1 MGTKFSCAAIMA
13 AWFSLYLVA
22 ATPWTDDRPKADS
35 EPQPGGEG
43 AIEGEARWTV
53 QPPAP
58 GGDGRGDRDAR
69 QSRRGSGRW
78 WWRDAEARQRSHPDV
93 LAAFRP
99 AVLPTKAATVRIMVD
114 GQPAALGAIVE
125 PDGQIVSKASLLEGK
140 ITCRLPDGRELQA
153 RLLGADE
160 ENDLAL
166 LKVEAQDLTPV
177 SWRPGGVPPVGSWVA
192 TVGQQADPLA
202 IGVVSAEPRTIPGP
216 RRAPPRRGV
225 LGVSLGQAD
234 TGPRIEEVVGGSA
247 AEKAGLKVGDI
258 VHGID
263 GKPLTTV
270 QQMIEAVGSHPPG
283 EKITLL
289 IERDEDELRLTA
301 TLEKPQ
307 ADPRRQPAP
316 EDGWGGGPFSQRR
329 YGFPSAMPHDTVLRP
344 TDCGGP
350 LVDTDG
356 KVVGINIA
364 RALRVTSYAIPADVA
379 RKVVA
384 ELKKKAPSD

>member
-1 MGTKFSCAAIMA
+1 MGTKFSCAAVMA
-13 AWFSLYLVA
+13 AWCWLYPVA
-22 ATPWTDDRPKADS
+22 AAPWTDQRPKPES
-35 EPQPGGEG
+35 EPQPAGEG
-43 AIEGEARWTV
+43 TV
-53 QPPAP
+53 QGEVVGPAQPPP
-58 GGDGRGDRDAR
+58 LIGDGRGGRDGR
-69 QSRRGSGRW
+69 QSRRGSVRW
-78 WWRDAEARQRSHPDV
+78 WWRDADARRRTHPDV
-93 LAAFRP
+93 LAAFRR
-99 AVLPTKAATVRIMVD
+99 AVLPTRAATVRIMVD
-114 GQPAALGAIVE
+114 GEAAALGAIVE
-125 PDGQIVSKASLLEGK
+125 PDGHVVSKASLLEGK
-140 ITCRLPDGRELQA
+140 VTCRLPDGRELPA
-153 RLLGADE
+153 RLLATDE

-166 LKVEAQDLTPV
+166 LKVEARGLTPV
-177 SWRPGGVPPVGSWVA
+177 SWRPGGAPPVGSWVA

-216 RRAPPRRGV
+216 RRPPPRRGI
-225 LGVSLGQAD
+225 LGVSLRPAD

-289 IERDEDELRLTA
+289 IARDKDELRLTA

-307 ADPRRQPAP
+307 PDSRLGLAP
-316 EDGWGGGPFSQRR
+316 EDSWGGGPFSQRR
-329 YGFPSAMPHDTVLRP
+329 YGFPSAMPHDTVLSP

-384 ELKKKAPSD
+384 ELKKKVPSD